1 MEGEGIKKLSAVSCQ
16 LSAVSY
22 QLSAIRRKYITL
34 VNGKIVNKKFI
45 IGSG

>member
-1 MEGEGIKKLSAVSCQ
+1 MEGEGIKKLSAISRQ
-16 LSAVSY
+16 LSGN
-22 QLSAIRRKYITL
+22 RRNYITL